1 MFNSCLKSS
10 DSMRAATVAALLVTC
25 TMLAGCAGVGD
36 SAISGAFVDPAKY
49 ELFDCKQLEA
59 ERKSLEA
66 RSADLQRLIDKANT
80 GVAGSVVGEA
90 VYRNDYINA
99 RASLKLANEAWERG
113 KCVASAAPPVTPPP
127 PAVPQKRNGRAVR

>member
-1 MFNSCLKSS
+1 
-10 DSMRAATVAALLVTC
+10 
-25 TMLAGCAGVGD
+25 
-36 SAISGAFVDPAKY
+36 
-49 ELFDCKQLEA
+49 LEA

-90 VYRNDYINA
+90 VYRNDYITA
-99 RASLKLANEAWERG
+99 RASLKLVNEAWERG

-127 PAVPQKRNGRAVR
+127 PAVLQKRNGRAAR